1 MNILSFF
8 TKAGS
13 PAIGLNIPTV
23 KVIEVPSSV
32 IVVNN
37 QNMTE
42 LSNGFYFYDFVGYD
56 FTKDYAILCDGT
68 IELSGSER
76 YVVAGNES
84 YSIGLIR
91 SEIEKIIKS
100 DPSIELAII
109 PNDTAPLSD
118 QIQFLFQY
126 FRNKRVV
133 TDTLETMFKEN
144 ASTELGTSVL
154 SDDGTTFV
162 KNEMT

>member
-13 PAIGLNIPTV
+13 PATGLNIPTI
-23 KVIEVPSSV
+23 KIIEVPSGTVS
-32 IVVNN
+32 VNN

-42 LSNGFYFYDFVGYD
+42 LSDGFYFYDFVGYD
-56 FTKDYAILCDGT
+56 FTKDYAILCDGGNT
-68 IELSGSER
+68 LIGSER
-76 YVVAGNES
+76 YVIAGNEN
-84 YSIGLIR
+84 YTVDIIR

-100 DPSIELAII
+100 DASIELASI

-126 FRNKRVV
+126 FRNKRTV
-133 TDTLETMFKEN
+133 TNIKETIFKEDAN
-144 ASTELGTSVL
+144 TELGTSVL

>member
-42 LSNGFYFYDFVGYD
+42 LSNGFYFYDFAGYD

-68 IELSGSER
+68 TELTGAER

-84 YSIGLIR
+84 YSVGLIR
-91 SEIEKIIKS
+91 SEIENIIRLDAS
-100 DPSIELAII
+100 VELSAI

>member
-13 PAIGLNIPTV
+13 PAIGLNIPTI
-23 KVIEVPSSV
+23 KIIEVPSGVVSV
-32 IVVNN
+32 ND

-42 LSNGFYFYDFVGYD
+42 LSNGFYFYDFVGFD

-68 IELSGSER
+68 NQLSGSER
-76 YVVAGNES
+76 YVVAGNEN
-84 YSIGLIR
+84 YSVELIR
-91 SEIEKIIKS
+91 SEINEIIRTDS
-100 DPSIELAII
+100 SVELSAI

-126 FRNKRVV
+126 FRNKRI
-133 TDTLETMFKEN
+133 TTNDLETMFKEDAN
-144 ASTELGTSVL
+144 TELGTSVL
-154 SDDGTTFV
+154 SDDGTTFI
-162 KNEMT
+162 KNEMA